1 MVTYRKI
8 NINVIGLYTYNLYS
22 VSLNCM
28 KTLRY
33 SYLFYYTLG
42 ANHGSYFALHLPESS
57 IFPSSFPILSFFVF
71 LDPEVLK

>member
-1 MVTYRKI
+1 MVIYRKI
-8 NINVIGLYTYNLYS
+8 NINVICLHTIYIQYLSIAWT
-22 VSLNCM
+22 VH
-28 KTLRY
+28 Y

-42 ANHGSYFALHLPESS
+42 ANHGSYFVIHLPESS